1 MSQPNDDWNLLDM
14 SDSGSGSEKP
24 VSNSQLSST
33 TTGTS
38 VISGSRLPS
47 TWDLF
52 EDPAPNGSRPTP
64 KALSS
69 LKPPSSSLPAPE
81 SPVSDRQAAIVTKL
95 LDATKR
101 LRGERDELRR
111 SKEFAEA
118 ELIALRHS
126 LAQNQAFT
134 SNPQNETKIA
144 ELSESLAAARATIAT
159 LERQSQSL
167 SSSTLLQST
176 SQPPGTPNR
185 TTIIPALR
193 AQINELTSRVERRTE
208 QIGIHQH
215 EIKRLEAHLGMTQDT
230 VQELQE
236 ELGQFEMQRQALVE
250 DAELAREERDSARRA
265 LQDGHRSDAESAE
278 DERVTLVHVIFDAM
292 SKARSNRHVAS
303 TYQTQFEE
311 ESRRSEALRTQVG
324 QRTTEVELLMTQVD
338 GVNARISAL
347 RQELQAE
354 QRRVADAQSRA
365 DEAEQ
370 RAAEAEEE
378 AIAAKSSATE
388 EQQWATEHKAKLEEA
403 QFELATAKQR
413 VAELESSLAE
423 AESAKGDLE
432 ACEVAL
438 EGLRD
443 ELEAERTKG
452 IQQVEEIQAALDQQR
467 LETSRKSSELDA
479 LKDEF
484 VATAAD
490 LEARNAEL
498 ASRTSELESVQASLD
513 AKTSELD
520 FKEAQFGQLKTDH
533 SALQGCLQALQSSF
547 DGKQA
552 ELDALRSSQQELR
565 TEFESLQAGYD
576 AKQAEFRTLQSGF
589 DALRAEM
596 DQKDQE
602 ITRLNAA
609 LDAGAAGSQAEL
621 ESLRAQLQTAREA
634 SSESQRALE
643 VAQEELAKTI
653 DTADLLSV
661 EKSVVSG
668 ELRVAKEQ
676 VGELRERVTELDG
689 LVSAAEAIKTEL
701 AVATKDLENVKAE
714 RVALEQRCHEA
725 EQHYADLQVQ
735 HDDIQQQL
743 AHAHSRVVEIQTQ
756 LEDVEMRAPAGEID
770 SLRAQLGVKD
780 TELESLR
787 AQVAEVE
794 DLRIQVAEL
803 EDTRAQV
810 IELERLVVEGQAGGH
825 EEVGVLRSR
834 VQELERVEGELHVR
848 MEEFQRLEAH
858 SRGLEAELHGAQVM
872 QEELQILRNRS
883 VEQQNAIAEL
893 ESRLANSGG
902 SSEALEKLQE
912 QYEMVLQD
920 AKRMAA
926 EVEGNDDRILEV
938 LKREKKLEIKV
949 NNLTRKL
956 RATQTKLDAAKASQA
971 PSPPVSA
978 SAPSSNLSASQPQP
992 SVQHAVSQSKPV
1004 ASLAPLSSSAGPSRS
1019 PQRPLSTA
1027 SASTGKA
1034 GGSSLFTQSATSSAA
1049 NSVFSASGS
1058 TGTGSLTFNTGSRF
1072 SVSVGGSKPS
1082 KSPSRSPA
1090 RRPLPDFSSKLGSSG
1105 NSAPAPGTGR
1115 AALRPLPIFGTQP
1128 APEPA
1133 TKPSPEGGSRK
1144 RPIPD
1149 EFSDITPGTHA
1160 EVAASTPR
1168 NTTPRAHTR
1177 IKTLAGS
1184 GAGII
1189 RKGFTP
1195 SRTVGQGNEGR

>member
-1 MSQPNDDWNLLDM
+1 MSQVNDDWNLLDV
-14 SDSGSGSEKP
+14 SDGGSGSEKP
-24 VSNSQLSST
+24 VSNSQRSST
-33 TTGTS
+33 MTAPS
-38 VISGSRLPS
+38 IILGSRLPS
-47 TWDLF
+47 TSDLF
-52 EDPAPNGSRPTP
+52 EDPTSNGSRPTP
-64 KALSS
+64 KGLSS
-69 LKPPSSSLPAPE
+69 LKPLPRPSLLPNLP
-81 SPVSDRQAAIVTKL
+81 SQID
-95 LDATKR
+95 KR
-101 LRGERDELRR
+101 RY
-111 SKEFAEA
+111 KEFAEA

-126 LAQNQAFT
+126 LAQNQAST
-134 SNPQNETKIA
+134 SNPQNETKIV

-167 SSSTLLQST
+167 SSSTLIQST

-265 LQDGHRSDAESAE
+265 LQDGHRSDAETAE

-303 TYQTQFEE
+303 TYQAQLEE

-403 QFELATAKQR
+403 QFELAAAKQR

-467 LETSRKSSELDA
+467 LETSQKSSELDA

-498 ASRTSELESVQASLD
+498 ASRTSELESVQANLD

-520 FKEAQFGQLKTDH
+520 FKEVQFGQLKTDH

-547 DGKQA
+547 DGRQA
-552 ELDALRSSQQELR
+552 ELDALRSSHQELQ

-596 DQKDQE
+596 DQRDQE

-621 ESLRAQLQTAREA
+621 ESLRDQLQTAREG
-634 SSESQRALE
+634 STESQRALE
-643 VAQEELAKTI
+643 VAQAELAKTI
-653 DTADLLSV
+653 NTADLLSV

-676 VGELRERVTELDG
+676 VGELRERVAELDG
-689 LVSAAEAIKTEL
+689 LVGGAEAIKTEL
-701 AVATKDLENVKAE
+701 AVATKELESVKAE

-725 EQHYADLQVQ
+725 EQQYADLQTQ
-735 HDDIQQQL
+735 HSEIQQQL
-743 AHAHSRVVEIQTQ
+743 VHAQTRVAEMQVQ

-810 IELERLVVEGQAGGH
+810 VELERLVVEAQAGGH
-825 EEVGVLRSR
+825 EEEVGVLRNR
-834 VQELERVEGELHVR
+834 VQELERVERELHAR
-848 MEEFQRLEAH
+848 AEELQRLEAH
-858 SRGLEAELHGAQVM
+858 SRALEAELHGAQGM

-902 SSEALEKLQE
+902 SSDALEKLQE

-956 RATQTKLDAAKASQA
+956 RATQTKLDAAKATQA

-992 SVQHAVSQSKPV
+992 SMPSVVSQPKSV

-1019 PQRPLSTA
+1019 PQRPPSAA